1 MLRGFA
7 FNKWDIFPLYSL
19 HIDSLSFVL
28 PRNRG
33 CAHAGCLAS
42 FEYYH
47 RHGKTARLLTQ
58 GLGQRE
64 MGSCGE
70 MVNVNLN
77 RGGNVII
84 SKSAEPSRPGGRGVD
99 GHFTSRACRAERPG
113 AWLPIPS
120 GGFVSSST
128 KFSKHMQAHKGVE
141 NWGIC
146 LGDMAKVNEL
156 VLPFS
161 GGKRKGGRG
170 LARHL
175 NPPPPPT
182 ETGLSKGG
190 LPAFKWDEHCQIYTL
205 TWFQPTPD
213 NPFPEINCPIKMKCC
228 PYRFNKLKT
237 LVWILGNLD
246 GIPSM

>member
-1 MLRGFA
+1 
-7 FNKWDIFPLYSL
+7 
-19 HIDSLSFVL
+19 
-28 PRNRG
+28 
-33 CAHAGCLAS
+33 
-42 FEYYH
+42 
-47 RHGKTARLLTQ
+47 
-58 GLGQRE
+58 
-64 MGSCGE
+64 

-84 SKSAEPSRPGGRGVD
+84 SKSAEPSRPGGRAVD
-99 GHFTSRACRAERPG
+99 DHFTSWACRAERPG

-128 KFSKHMQAHKGVE
+128 KFSKRMQAHKGVE

-156 VLPFS
+156 VFALQLFQLFS
-161 GGKRKGGRG
+161 FFFSHRTKKEGGG
-170 LARHL
+170 LAL
-175 NPPPPPT
+175 NLPPPST
-182 ETGLSKGG
+182 EAGLSRAGAACLLNETK
-190 LPAFKWDEHCQIYTL
+190 HCQIYTL
-205 TWFQPTPD
+205 PWFFNTTPD

-246 GIPSM
+246 GIPDM